1 MAATTTLKLYTMNVR
16 LTFTD
21 EILGTMSNN
30 EDIYVEHI
38 IGNAL
43 EEAKKTGKEIPMS
56 NFDEEIASVV
66 NTEVEKGTTVFG
78 RTDDGKPFLYD
89 YQIRGFFKEACGFL
103 RKAEGTKSSKVK
115 AYKKLV
121 DGEIFVKDR
130 RNLFEVNGEIT
141 YCVRPLRAST
151 MQGERVALS
160 RSESIP
166 AGSTITFTVTTLNK
180 GNLDLVR
187 EWLDY
192 GIVHGTG
199 QWRNSGKGRFVWEE
213 LDADGNVIG
222 GNKA

>member
-1 MAATTTLKLYTMNVR
+1 MATTTLKLYTMNVR

-21 EILGTMSNN
+21 EVLGTMSAD
-30 EDIYVEHI
+30 EDVYLTHI
-38 IGNAL
+38 KGKAL
-43 EEAKKTGKEIPMS
+43 EEARKTGKTIPDE
-56 NFDEEIASVV
+56 NFDEEVASTSIAE
-66 NTEVEKGTTVFG
+66 TVEKGTTVFG
-78 RTDDGKPFLYD
+78 KLDDGTPFLYD
-89 YQIRGFFKEACGFL
+89 YQIRGFFKEACSFL
-103 RKAEGTKSSKVK
+103 RKVEKTKSSKVK
-115 AYKKLV
+115 AFKKMV

-130 RNLFEVNGEIT
+130 KNPFTVNGEIE

-166 AGSTITFTVTTLNK
+166 AGSTIEFTVQTIIES
-180 GNLDLVR
+180 NLDLVR

-199 QWRNSGKGRFVWEE
+199 QWRSSGKGRFVWEE
-213 LDADGNVIG
+213 LDVDGNVIG